1 MSVFCPKCQSKTYNE
16 WKCDICQYQIKE
28 EAKIKRQQIKFNFNP
43 IIVIPLI
50 IISIGISYLAYDKYQ
65 ERKLVRKFIGT
76 NDPDEMIKNLNKM
89 TNKSNEMLKKQ
100 MEMSKKQMENLQFK
114 INDISH

>member
-28 EAKIKRQQIKFNFNP
+28 EIKTKRSKIKFNFNP

-50 IISIGISYLAYDKYQ
+50 IISIGILYLAYDKYQ
-65 ERKLVRKFIGT
+65 ERKLIRKFIGT
-76 NDPDEMIKNLNKM
+76 NDPDKMIENFKKM
-89 TNKSNEMLKKQ
+89 TSEMKEITEKQIKK
-100 MEMSKKQMENLQFK
+100 F
-114 INDISH
+114 